1 MIHLPNTRICNLTV
15 VDIIQYCIPSTTSP
29 RVCIGSVSVV
39 LIISITHPFT
49 SPRPT
54 TATGAIHVYPRWY
67 IMVWP
72 PCCNACD
79 KPIVPPN
86 PTFYITVHLRL
97 PFGKNTSSVTGN
109 RIVSWSVGR
118 LPFTTTAPL
127 RHHRLSSPLEGRVQ
141 GRSVDIGSA
150 LKILRNIKYRI
161 IFILLHSIP

>member
-1 MIHLPNTRICNLTV
+1 VALITN
-15 VDIIQYCIPSTTSP
+15 S
-29 RVCIGSVSVV
+29 GSVSVV

-54 TATGAIHVYPRWY
+54 APTRTVYVYPCRH
-67 IMVWP
+67 IMARP

-118 LPFTTTAPL
+118 LLLIDTALL
-127 RHHRLSSPLEGRVQ
+127 RHHRLSSPLEGHVQ

-150 LKILRNIKYRI
+150 LKILNQTKYCI
-161 IFILLHSIP
+161 IFISSYYIIIESESQAFYR